1 MVEIM
6 PRLIYLFSTSSH
18 PDTISVNSLEI
29 TLLKPKID
37 FSKYDYFIITS
48 KQVSESL
55 KHYTTKTLKPA
66 LCISSLTASSY
77 ASIGGNVLDIGSGY
91 GDNLEKRI
99 KSYSKD
105 TRWLYLRAKLVA
117 SDFVSRCKEEGYLIN
132 ESIMYESQCS
142 KEIQNVIVKDDS
154 CLIFTS
160 PSSVKCFLNNH
171 KISEESKVI
180 VIGKT
185 TAKAL
190 PSNVNYS
197 IAKSTTIESCLKEV

>member
-1 MVEIM
+1 M
-6 PRLIYLFSTSSH
+6 LFRS
-18 PDTISVNSLEI
+18 
-29 TLLKPKID
+29 
-37 FSKYDYFIITS
+37 
-48 KQVSESL
+48 
-55 KHYTTKTLKPA
+55 
-66 LCISSLTASSY
+66 
-77 ASIGGNVLDIGSGY
+77 
-91 GDNLEKRI
+91 EKRI